1 MRDKTEYM
9 VVEFSKAILL
19 YGIVA
24 LSLIGLGLFSFITLE
39 HEGHWLT
46 GMNNQVVWGLPHV
59 FAIFLIIA
67 ASGILNIASIS
78 SVFNI
83 KIYKPL
89 GRLSAL
95 LAICLL
101 TGGLIVLVLDLG
113 RPDRLVVAMTTFNF
127 KSIFAWNIFLYSGF
141 MAVIAIYLWMMFE
154 ARYNKFVGKV
164 GAFAFAWRVTLTTG
178 TGSIFAFL
186 VAKEAYGALSAPLFI
201 ALSLLMG
208 TAIFYKILFWMDR
221 GLGVPLGAE
230 IISRFR
236 KLLIY
241 FIFTV
246 LYITVLAH
254 LTSLYITKNHDF
266 EFFLLFSENIYA
278 FLFWVGQIGLG
289 TIIPLVILYNKKL
302 SKSALGILLAS
313 ILVILGGFIMLYI
326 IIISGQAYPLDL
338 FPGYNESSTFYDGAI
353 SAYTPSIY
361 EVMLGLGGVGISAAI
376 YIFAIMV
383 LDFTPKNLGDEYT
396 LGKEYKEKLIQ
407 NED

>member
-9 VVEFSKAILL
+9 VVEFSRAILL

-24 LSLIGLGLFSFITLE
+24 LSLIGLGMFSFITLE

-101 TGGLIVLVLDLG
+101 TGGLMVLVLDLG

-164 GAFAFAWRVTLTTG
+164 GAFAFAWRITLTTG

-221 GLGVPLGAE
+221 GLGVTLGSE

-246 LYITVLAH
+246 FYITVLAH
-254 LTSLYITKNHDF
+254 LTSLYVTKNHDF
-266 EFFLLFSENIYA
+266 EFFLLFSENIYT
-278 FLFWVGQIGLG
+278 FLFWVGQIGFG
-289 TIIPLVILYNKKL
+289 TILPLVILYNKKL

-338 FPGYNESSTFYDGAI
+338 FPGYNESSTFYDGVI

-383 LDFTPKNLGDEYT
+383 LDFTPTNLDDNHILE
-396 LGKEYKEKLIQ
+396 Q
-407 NED
+407 NQKVTP

>member
-154 ARYNKFVGKV
+154 ARYNKFIGKV

-266 EFFLLFSENIYA
+266 EFFLLFSENIYT

-289 TIIPLVILYNKKL
+289 TIIPLVIVYNKKL

>member
-266 EFFLLFSENIYA
+266 EFFLLFSENIYT

-361 EVMLGLGGVGISAAI
+361 EVMLGLGGVGISAVI

>member
-1 MRDKTEYM
+1 MRDKTDYIII
-9 VVEFSKAILL
+9 EFSKAVFFFGVVVL
-19 YGIVA
+19 
-24 LSLIGLGLFSFITLE
+24 SFIALGFYSFLTLE

-154 ARYNKFVGKV
+154 ARYNKFIGKV
-164 GAFAFAWRVTLTTG
+164 GAFAFAWRVILTTG

-266 EFFLLFSENIYA
+266 EFFLLFSENIYT

>member
-1 MRDKTEYM
+1 MRDKTDYIII
-9 VVEFSKAILL
+9 EFSKAVLFF
-19 YGIVA
+19 GIIV
-24 LSLIGLGLFSFITLE
+24 LSFIALGFYSFLTLE

-141 MAVIAIYLWMMFE
+141 MAVIALYLWMMFE

-164 GAFAFAWRVTLTTG
+164 GTFAFIWRITLTTG

-186 VAKEAYGALSAPLFI
+186 VAKEAYGALAAPLFI

-208 TAIFYKILFWMDR
+208 TAIFYSILFWMDR
-221 GLGVPLGAE
+221 GLGVPLGSQ

-236 KLLIY
+236 RLLIY

-246 LYITVLAH
+246 FYITILSH
-254 LTSLYITKNHDF
+254 LTSLYVTKNHDF
-266 EFFLLFSENIYA
+266 EFFLLFSENIYTL
-278 FLFWVGQIGLG
+278 LFWVCQIGIG
-289 TIIPLVILYNKKL
+289 TIIPLIILYNKKL
-302 SKSALGILLAS
+302 SISPLGILLAS
-313 ILVILGGFIMLYI
+313 LLVILGGFTMLYI
-326 IIISGQAYPLDL
+326 IIVSGQAYPLDL
-338 FPGYNESSTFYDGAI
+338 FPGYTEASSFYDGAI
-353 SAYTPSIY
+353 AEYTPSVY
-361 EVMLGLGGVGISAAI
+361 ELMLGLGGVGISAAI
-376 YIFAIMV
+376 YIFAIMI
-383 LDFTPKNLGDEYT
+383 LDFTPKNLDDEHT
-396 LGKEYKEKLIQ
+396 LKL
-407 NED
+407 NGEAKTKSE

>member
-154 ARYNKFVGKV
+154 ARYNKFIGKV

-361 EVMLGLGGVGISAAI
+361 EIMLGLGGVGISAAI

>member
-1 MRDKTEYM
+1 MRDKTDYIIIEY
-9 VVEFSKAILL
+9 SKAVLFF
-19 YGIVA
+19 GIIV
-24 LSLIGLGLFSFITLE
+24 LSFIALGFYSFLTLE

-141 MAVIAIYLWMMFE
+141 MAVIALYLWMMFE

-164 GAFAFAWRVTLTTG
+164 GTFAFIWRITLTTG

-186 VAKEAYGALSAPLFI
+186 VAKEAYGALAAPLFI

-208 TAIFYKILFWMDR
+208 TAIFYSILFWMDR
-221 GLGVPLGAE
+221 GLGVPLGSQ

-236 KLLIY
+236 RLLIY

-246 LYITVLAH
+246 FYITILSH
-254 LTSLYITKNHDF
+254 LTSLYVTKNHDF
-266 EFFLLFSENIYA
+266 EFFLLFSENIYTL
-278 FLFWVGQIGLG
+278 LFWVCQIGIG
-289 TIIPLVILYNKKL
+289 TIIPLIILYNKKL
-302 SKSALGILLAS
+302 SISPLGILLAS
-313 ILVILGGFIMLYI
+313 LLVIFGGFTMLYI
-326 IIISGQAYPLDL
+326 IIVSGQAYPLDL
-338 FPGYNESSTFYDGAI
+338 FPGYTETSSFYDGAI
-353 SAYTPSIY
+353 AEYTPSVY
-361 EVMLGLGGVGISAAI
+361 ELMLGLGGVGISAAI
-376 YIFAIMV
+376 YIFAIMI
-383 LDFTPKNLGDEYT
+383 LDFTPKNLDDEHT
-396 LGKEYKEKLIQ
+396 LKL
-407 NED
+407 NGEAKTKSE

>member
-9 VVEFSKAILL
+9 VVEFSKGILL

-113 RPDRLVVAMTTFNF
+113 RPDRIVVAMTTFNF

-154 ARYNKFVGKV
+154 ARYNKFIGKV

-266 EFFLLFSENIYA
+266 EFFLLFSENIYT

-326 IIISGQAYPLDL
+326 IIISGQAYPLDI

-396 LGKEYKEKLIQ
+396 LGKEYKEKIIQ

>member
-9 VVEFSKAILL
+9 VVEFSKATMIF
-19 YGIVA
+19 GFIA
-24 LSLIGLGLFSFITLE
+24 LCLIALGLFSFITLE

-46 GMNNQVVWGLPHV
+46 GMNNQIVWGLPHV

-67 ASGILNIASIS
+67 ASGVLNIASIS

-83 KIYKPL
+83 KIYKSL

-141 MAVIAIYLWMMFE
+141 MAVIALYLWMMFE
-154 ARYNKFVGKV
+154 ARYNKFTSKV
-164 GAFAFAWRVTLTTG
+164 GTFAFIWRVTLTTG

-186 VAKEAYGALSAPLFI
+186 VAKDGYGTLMAPLFI
-201 ALSLLMG
+201 ALSLLLG
-208 TAIFYKILFWMDR
+208 AAIFYKILYWMDK
-221 GLGVPLGAE
+221 GLGVSLGPE

-246 LYITVLAH
+246 FYLTILSH
-254 LTSLYITKNHDF
+254 LTSLYVTKNHGF
-266 EFFLLFSENIYA
+266 EIFLLFSQNIYT
-278 FLFWVGQIGLG
+278 FLFWFGQIGVG
-289 TIIPLVILYNKKL
+289 TILPLIILYNKKL
-302 SKSALGILLAS
+302 SESSFGILLAS
-313 ILVILGGFIMLYI
+313 MLIIFGSFSMLYT
-326 IIISGQAYPLDL
+326 IIISAQAYPLDL
-338 FPGYNESSTFYDGAI
+338 FPGYSETSSFYDGAI
-353 SAYTPSIY
+353 SSYMPSIY
-361 EVMLGLGGVGISAAI
+361 ELMLGLGGFGISAAI

-383 LDFTPKNLGDEYT
+383 LDFTPRYLDDEHT
-396 LGKEYKEKLIQ
+396 LGQNHKEKSIT
-407 NED
+407 E

>member
-1 MRDKTEYM
+1 M

-221 GLGVPLGAE
+221 GLGVPLGEE

-266 EFFLLFSENIYA
+266 EFFLLFSENIYT

>member
-1 MRDKTEYM
+1 MRDKTDY
-9 VVEFSKAILL
+9 VIIEFSKAVFFF
-19 YGIVA
+19 GIVV
-24 LSLIGLGLFSFITLE
+24 LSFIALGFYSFLTLE

-101 TGGLIVLVLDLG
+101 TGGLMVLVLDLG
-113 RPDRLVVAMTTFNF
+113 RPDRLIVAMTTFNF

-141 MAVIAIYLWMMFE
+141 MAVIALYLWMMFE

-164 GAFAFAWRVTLTTG
+164 GTFAFIWRITLTTG

-186 VAKEAYGALSAPLFI
+186 VAKEAYGALAAPLFI

-208 TAIFYKILFWMDR
+208 TAIFYSILYWMDK
-221 GLGVPLGAE
+221 GLDVPLGSE

-236 KLLIY
+236 RLLIY

-246 LYITVLAH
+246 FYITILSH
-254 LTSLYITKNHDF
+254 LTSLYVTKNHDF
-266 EFFLLFSENIYA
+266 EFFLLFSDNIYTL
-278 FLFWVGQIGLG
+278 LFWVCQIGVG
-289 TIIPLVILYNKKL
+289 TILPLLILYNKKL
-302 SKSALGILLAS
+302 STSSLGVLLAS
-313 ILVILGGFIMLYI
+313 LLVIFGGFTMLYI

-338 FPGYNESSTFYDGAI
+338 FPGYTETSSFYDGAI
-353 SAYTPSIY
+353 ATYTPSIY
-361 EVMLGLGGVGISAAI
+361 EIMLGLGGVGISAAI
-376 YIFAIMV
+376 YIFAIMI
-383 LDFTPKNLGDEYT
+383 LDFTPKNLDNEHT
-396 LGKEYKEKLIQ
+396 LYSNSKEKIKT
-407 NED
+407 

>member
-9 VVEFSKAILL
+9 VVEFSKSILL

-266 EFFLLFSENIYA
+266 EFFLLFSENIYT

>member
-9 VVEFSKAILL
+9 VIEFCKATII
-19 YGIVA
+19 YGMIA
-24 LSLIGLGLFSFITLE
+24 LSLIAMGLYSFITLE

-154 ARYNKFVGKV
+154 ARYNKFVGNI
-164 GAFAFAWRVTLTTG
+164 GTFAFVWRITLTTG

-186 VAKEAYGALSAPLFI
+186 VAKEAYGALLAPLFI

-221 GLGVPLGAE
+221 GLGVTLGSE

-246 LYITVLAH
+246 FYITILSH
-254 LTSLYITKNHDF
+254 LTSLYVTKNHEF
-266 EFFLLFSENIYA
+266 EFFLLFSNNIYT
-278 FLFWVGQIGLG
+278 FLFWAVQIGVG
-289 TIIPLVILYNKKL
+289 TILPLIILYNKKL
-302 SKSALGILLAS
+302 SKSSLGILLAS
-313 ILVILGGFIMLYI
+313 ILVIIGGFTMLYI
-326 IIISGQAYPLDL
+326 IIISGQAYPLDI
-338 FPGYNESSTFYDGAI
+338 FPGYTESSSFYDGVI

-361 EVMLGLGGVGISAAI
+361 ELMLGLGGVGISATI

-383 LDFTPKNLGDEYT
+383 LDFTPINLDDKHILE
-396 LGKEYKEKLIQ
+396 Q
-407 NED
+407 NQKVKS

>member
-9 VVEFSKAILL
+9 VVEFSKGILL

-266 EFFLLFSENIYA
+266 EFFLLFSENIYT

-326 IIISGQAYPLDL
+326 IIISGQSYPLDL

>member
-9 VVEFSKAILL
+9 VIEFCKATIL
-19 YGIVA
+19 YGMIA
-24 LSLIGLGLFSFITLE
+24 LSLIAMGLYSFITLE

-154 ARYNKFVGKV
+154 ARYNKFVGNI
-164 GAFAFAWRVTLTTG
+164 GTFAFVWRITLTTG

-186 VAKEAYGALSAPLFI
+186 VAKEAYGALLAPLFI

-208 TAIFYKILFWMDR
+208 TAIFYNILFWMDR
-221 GLGVPLGAE
+221 GLGVTLGSE

-246 LYITVLAH
+246 FYITILSH
-254 LTSLYITKNHDF
+254 LTSLYVTKNHEF
-266 EFFLLFSENIYA
+266 EFFLLFSNNIYT
-278 FLFWVGQIGLG
+278 FLFWAVQIGVG
-289 TIIPLVILYNKKL
+289 TILPLIILYNKKL
-302 SKSALGILLAS
+302 SKSSLGILLAS
-313 ILVILGGFIMLYI
+313 ILVIIGGFTMLYI
-326 IIISGQAYPLDL
+326 IIISGQAYPLDI
-338 FPGYNESSTFYDGAI
+338 FPGYTESSSFYDGVI

-361 EVMLGLGGVGISAAI
+361 ELMLGLGGVGISATI

-383 LDFTPKNLGDEYT
+383 LDFTPINLDDKHILE
-396 LGKEYKEKLIQ
+396 Q
-407 NED
+407 NQKVKS

>member
-9 VVEFSKAILL
+9 VVEFSKGILL

-78 SVFNI
+78 SVLNI

-154 ARYNKFVGKV
+154 ARYNKFIGKV

>member
-266 EFFLLFSENIYA
+266 EFFLLFSENIYTL
-278 FLFWVGQIGLG
+278 LFWVCQIGIG
-289 TIIPLVILYNKKL
+289 TIIPLIILYNKKL
-302 SKSALGILLAS
+302 SISPLGILLAS
-313 ILVILGGFIMLYI
+313 LLVIFGGFTMLYI
-326 IIISGQAYPLDL
+326 IIVSGQAYPLDL
-338 FPGYNESSTFYDGAI
+338 FPGYTETSSFYDGAI
-353 SAYTPSIY
+353 AEYTPSVY
-361 EVMLGLGGVGISAAI
+361 ELMLGLGGVGISAAI
-376 YIFAIMV
+376 YIFAIMI
-383 LDFTPKNLGDEYT
+383 LDFTPKNLDDEHT
-396 LGKEYKEKLIQ
+396 LKL
-407 NED
+407 NGEAKTKSE